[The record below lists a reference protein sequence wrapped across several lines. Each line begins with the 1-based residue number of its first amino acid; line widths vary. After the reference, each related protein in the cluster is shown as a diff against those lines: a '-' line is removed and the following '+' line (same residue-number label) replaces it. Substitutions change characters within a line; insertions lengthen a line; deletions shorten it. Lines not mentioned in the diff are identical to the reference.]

1 MKKFISLLLT
11 ALLFV
16 GFSMTTFAQEVD
28 EGEAD
33 FNLYID
39 YWNTAE
45 QVYVINGIEFKVL
58 ASEPASEP
66 VITRARFTA
75 YKTVEMRDLYNDA
88 KLGSVY
94 VWADCIN
101 DGTYVSASSYGS
113 SIMNKPTSSDL
124 RVTSTTISD
133 NGTTQLSVQSNV
145 AYTGS
150 QGKSASGSIWLYVKG
165 NGTYF

>member
-1 MKKFISLLLT
+1 MKKLFSFLLA

-16 GFSMTTFAQEVD
+16 GFPATTFGQVTNV
-28 EGEAD
+28 GEAD

-58 ASEPASEP
+58 ASEP
-66 VITRARFTA
+66 ITPKARFTA
-75 YKTVEMRDLYNDA
+75 SKTVEMRDLYNDA

-94 VWADCIN
+94 VWASCVN

-113 SIMNKPTSSDL
+113 SIINKPTSSDL

-133 NGTTQLSVQSNV
+133 NGTTLLSVQSNI

-150 QGKSASGSIWLYVKG
+150 RGENAFGAVTLYVKG
-165 NGTYF
+165 DGTYF